1 MIGQELDLKI
11 LKNIMKLINIE
22 ISIKESN
29 KVNSNEWINII
40 NLINLFPNDVK
51 RSHELNYYKNKL
63 NKSPYGNSYI
73 VRAMSDKNICLGLL
87 TFTSNSI
94 TNDKKIDK
102 AFEMG
107 DAYVHKELEGR
118 MVFSKMMKKGI
129 AFISENYPYSIIYAT
144 PNKKSLPW
152 EIRNGFKIIDFNIE
166 QRIMPLNFKNIYKS
180 NFKRILLYP
189 LSKLWILFFK
199 NYLRFFVLKKKCSFF
214 CCKKIDD
221 LPNNFKSNNDIEFK
235 KSKSYLQWRYEN
247 NPEKYDIY
255 GLNYNNEFAGY
266 AILKKENFNHM
277 PALYLADIYFDP
289 KYKKYYNAI
298 LAKLLLSY
306 ELDKFSYISTWI
318 SLKSIYWP
326 YLKKILPIKI
336 KDIIFVINKR
346 VAPLNYFVLN
356 NKKIHFV
363 MGDSD
368 NI

>member
-1 MIGQELDLKI
+1 
-11 LKNIMKLINIE
+11 MKLINIE
-22 ISIKESN
+22 INIKESN
-29 KVNSNEWINII
+29 KVNSKEWIDII

-63 NKSPYGNSYI
+63 NKSPYGDSYI
-73 VRAMSDKNICLGLL
+73 VRAISDENICLGLL
-87 TFTSNSI
+87 TFTANSI
-94 TNDKKIDK
+94 INDKKTDK

-129 AFISENYPYSIIYAT
+129 EFISKNYPCSIIYAT

-152 EIRNGFKIIDFNIE
+152 EIRNGFKIMDFNIE

-180 NFKRILLYP
+180 NIKKILLYP

-199 NYLRFFVLKKKCSFF
+199 SYLRFFVLKKDCSFIYY
-214 CCKKIDD
+214 KKLDD
-221 LPNNFKSNNDIEFK
+221 LPEKFESNNDIEFK
-235 KSKSYLQWRYEN
+235 KSRSYLQWRYEN

-255 GLNYNNEFAGY
+255 KLNYDNKFAGY
-266 AILKKENFNHM
+266 AILKKETFNHM
-277 PALYLADIYFDP
+277 PALYLTDIYFDP
-289 KYKKYYNAI
+289 KYEKYHSAI

-306 ELDKFSYISTWI
+306 ELEKFSYISTWI
-318 SLKSIYWP
+318 SLKSVYWP
-326 YLKKILPIKI
+326 FLKNILPIKI
-336 KDIIFVINKR
+336 KDIIFVMNKK
-346 VAPLNYFVLN
+346 VAPSNYSVLN